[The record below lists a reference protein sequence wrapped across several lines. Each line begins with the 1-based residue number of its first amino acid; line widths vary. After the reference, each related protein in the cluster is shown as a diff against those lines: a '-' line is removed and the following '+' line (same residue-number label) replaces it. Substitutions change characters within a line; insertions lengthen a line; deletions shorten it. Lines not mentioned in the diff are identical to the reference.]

1 MTRTGWILRFSGPE
15 ARRGGLVD
23 VVLDEVERVFQ
34 VR

>member
-15 ARRGGLVD
+15 ARNGGLVD
-23 VVLDEVERVFQ
+23 DVLDEVERLFQ